1 MFKTGD
7 PLPVLMSRE
16 EWFPIVVNTSSAPSY
31 PEPPSMTEAALI
43 ELYINNANNLY
54 FSVLSESENHLN
66 AVIPREQK

>member
-1 MFKTGD
+1 
-7 PLPVLMSRE
+7 
-16 EWFPIVVNTSSAPSY
+16 
-31 PEPPSMTEAALI
+31 MTEAALI